1 MRRLGTTL
9 AALVL
14 ASAGLAAT
22 ATSAT
27 AAAAAPASATA
38 CATGWGSTEKTAS
51 PTGYTP
57 LTDIRTG
64 RHTCYDRMVFD
75 VPGTGSNRIGYT
87 VHYVNKLYQDG
98 SGQFI
103 PVGGGAVLE
112 IRVAAPSYDPDTGAA
127 TYPGRAGK
135 PLPGVNL
142 TGYKTFKDA
151 RFATSFEGETQIGLG
166 VRARLPFRVFQ
177 TGERLV
183 IDVAHSWSAG
193 R

>member
-1 MRRLGTTL
+1 MRRFGTAL

-27 AAAAAPASATA
+27 AASAAPASATA
-38 CATGWGSTEKTAS
+38 CATGWGSTTKTAT

-57 LTDIRTG
+57 LKDIRTG
-64 RHTCYDRMVFD
+64 SHACYDRMVFD
-75 VPGTGSNRIGYT
+75 VPGTGSDRIGYT
-87 VHYVNKLYQDG
+87 VSYVNKLYQDG

-112 IRVAAPSYDPDTGAA
+112 IRVAAPSYDPETGAA

-151 RFATSFEGETQIGLG
+151 RFATSFEGDTQIGLG
-166 VRARLPFRVFQ
+166 VRARLPFRVMQ
-177 TGERLV
+177 TGDRLV
-183 IDVAHSWSAG
+183 IDVAHSWSAA

>member
-27 AAAAAPASATA
+27 AAAAPASATA
-38 CATGWGSTEKTAS
+38 CETGWGSTDKTAA

-57 LTDIRTG
+57 LKDIRTG
-64 RHTCYDRMVFD
+64 RNTCYDRMVFD

-87 VHYVNKLYQDG
+87 VQYVNKLYQDG

-103 PVGGGAVLE
+103 PVSGGAVLE

-127 TYPGRAGK
+127 TYAGRAGK

-142 TGYKTFKDA
+142 TGYKTFKDT
-151 RFATSFEGETQIGLG
+151 RFATSFEGDTQIGLG

-177 TGERLV
+177 TGDRLV
-183 IDVAHSWSAG
+183 IDVAHSWTAG